1 MPGCSQGIGDR
12 VGSAMGVL
20 AARWPF
26 TPSVSLNGFNGWKSK
41 QRAPKGQDRNLPTII
56 FAGANSLLNFQGVCF
71 LFFLLSFPKWVF
83 CFFGGGGTWH
93 SPKMTSTNST
103 PKDQQEISSQNDL
116 RHKNLHWVYPSPT
129 YSQAIVFYVSAC
141 ILLYDVFPL
150 GMTMQPAIAGLLIW
164 LGANT
169 ARIVKPPNSL
179 SVVNS
184 HLASRSTAWKSLDL
198 LCCCFLSWVTFF
210 FYHCPKI

>member
-1 MPGCSQGIGDR
+1 MPGCFEGIGHW
-12 VGSAMGVL
+12 VGSAMGIL

-26 TPSVSLNGFNGWKSK
+26 TPSVSFNGFNGWKSK
-41 QRAPKGQDRNLPTII
+41 QRAPKGQEKVWKTII

-71 LFFLLSFPKWVF
+71 LFFLLSLPKWVF
-83 CFFGGGGTWH
+83 GFLWGGGTWH

-103 PKDQQEISSQNDL
+103 PKDQQEISSQNDDL

-129 YSQAIVFYVSAC
+129 YSPASAC

-150 GMTMQPAIAGLLIW
+150 GMTMQPAIAGWLIW
-164 LGANT
+164 LGTNT

-184 HLASRSTAWKSLDL
+184 HLASRSTARKSLDL

-210 FYHCPKI
+210 FLPLSQNLD